1 MPLRLVGFFKGMGF
15 LGSAGLGA
23 LAVVALVGIYWA
35 GHINGK
41 AAERLAAEAR
51 MVSHLQELIEQHET
65 IRQQDMEILSGVVE
79 RETRIVREVER
90 VEVPVSDCSQLGDD
104 WLRAYNAIIEAAG
117 GSGAFDDAGGST
129 EDR

>member
-1 MPLRLVGFFKGMGF
+1 MPLRLVGFFKGLGF

-23 LAVVALVGIYWA
+23 VAVVALVGIYWA

-51 MVSHLQELIEQHET
+51 MVGHLQELIEQHET
-65 IRQQDMEILSGVVE
+65 IRRQDMEILSGVVE

-90 VEVPVSDCSQLGDD
+90 VEVPVSDCVHLGDD
-104 WLRAYNAIIEAAG
+104 WVRAYNAVIEAARGARAADGPG
-117 GSGAFDDAGGST
+117 GGD
-129 EDR
+129 

>member
-41 AAERLAAEAR
+41 AAERVAAEAR
-51 MVSHLQELIEQHET
+51 MVSHLQGLIEQQEA
-65 IRQQDMEILSGVVE
+65 IRRQDMEILTGVVE

-104 WLRAYNAIIEAAG
+104 WLRAYNAVIEAAG
-117 GSGAFDDAGGST
+117 GAGASDDPRGRDQ
-129 EDR
+129 DR